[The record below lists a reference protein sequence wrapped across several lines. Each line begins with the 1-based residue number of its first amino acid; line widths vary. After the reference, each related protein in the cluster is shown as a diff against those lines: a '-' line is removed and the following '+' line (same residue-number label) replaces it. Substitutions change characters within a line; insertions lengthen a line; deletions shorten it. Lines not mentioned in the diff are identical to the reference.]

1 MNDNVIKFP
10 KKFRGKKVPKIVDLD
25 ANKLQ
30 EDLDFCDNL
39 AEGLMITLIHNIGE
53 NGFNIKSDRFIGDI
67 SFLNE
72 AVRGTLY
79 RQMKMAHPIQDFL
92 DLIVKTE
99 TNGDNQ
105 IITKVKLD
113 TLVEMMPELDN
124 GKEDDT
130 S

>member
-1 MNDNVIKFP
+1 
-10 KKFRGKKVPKIVDLD
+10 
-25 ANKLQ
+25 
-30 EDLDFCDNL
+30 
-39 AEGLMITLIHNIGE
+39 MITLIHNIGE
-53 NGFNIKSDRFIGDI
+53 NGFDIKSDRFIGDI

-79 RQMKMAHPIQDFL
+79 RQMKMSHPIQDFM

>member
-30 EDLDFCDNL
+30 EDLDFCDGL

-79 RQMKMAHPIQDFL
+79 RQMKMAHPIQDFM

-113 TLVEMMPELDN
+113 TLVEMMPELDD

>member
-30 EDLDFCDNL
+30 EDLDFCDGL

-67 SFLNE
+67 SFHNE

-79 RQMKMAHPIQDFL
+79 RQMKMAHPIQDFM